1 MVKDYKKYYLDHID
15 DYKKYYE
22 KNKKRILKQQS
33 EYAKNN
39 KEIRNAAARKR
50 YKIKMKDP
58 YFRLMQSLRARIR
71 MALKGTNKSKK
82 TMNMLGITNI
92 EFLWKHLEKKFK
104 PGMTRENYG
113 KWHVDHFKPCAS
125 FDLTKPE
132 EQQKCFH
139 YKNLQPLWAYENRSK
154 GKN

>member
-1 MVKDYKKYYLDHID
+1 MTKDYKKYYLKHKEK
-15 DYKKYYE
+15 YKKYYQ
-22 KNKKRILKQQS
+22 KNKERILKQQS

-50 YKIKMKDP
+50 YKLKMKDP

-82 TMNMLGITNI
+82 TMHILGIPNI
-92 EFLWKHLEKKFK
+92 EFLWKHLEKKFQ

-113 KWHVDHFKPCAS
+113 EWHIDHIKSCAS
-125 FDLTKPE
+125 FNLNDPK
-132 EQQKCFH
+132 EQEICFH
-139 YKNLQPLWAYENRSK
+139 YENLQPLWAYDNKSK